1 MYRHY
6 LVPVDGTQLSVDT
19 ATQAVFLASETK
31 SKITFMYATPDFS
44 ASSDGAL
51 MLNMFPT
58 EFAKGVTKIAEDILT
73 KVAELAKA
81 KGVEYD
87 AVSEVSAHPYV
98 AIIKTA
104 KEKGCDL
111 IFMASHRE
119 RGIHGLLQGS
129 QTDKVLHHSPIAV
142 LVAAAV
148 EDKEHK
154 GS

>member
-1 MYRHY
+1 
-6 LVPVDGTQLSVDT
+6 
-19 ATQAVFLASETK
+19 
-31 SKITFMYATPDFS
+31 
-44 ASSDGAL
+44 

-142 LVAAAV
+142 LVAAV